1 MEVEAEAAE
10 VAMAEVGS
18 GAAVRALVV
27 ALVVRLAAAV
37 RAAAALAEGEMEA
50 VVVVWEEVGTEVEAD
65 LERAEEVEV
74 AMVQVA

>member
-1 MEVEAEAAE
+1 
-10 VAMAEVGS
+10 MAEVGS

-37 RAAAALAEGEMEA
+37 RAAAALAEGGMEA